1 MGVPGYEVTSA
12 TLDDIQA
19 ILDLQEQN
27 LRINGGALSVRFS
40 REWFEKAIVDMPI
53 VVARSDENV
62 VGYVVS
68 TPLTAQAH
76 EPIIQAMLRA
86 YPGSPSAAIGGA
98 GALGHHSLKPNAVN
112 AGVEGHAAALD
123 VFAELDCAV
132 EGVAEKTL
140 QRRLALDRRLL
151 AVVLAVEVKQIEG
164 DEDDAAGFD
173 PSRP

>member
-1 MGVPGYEVTSA
+1 VGVPGYEVTSA

-68 TPLTAQAH
+68 TSLTAQAH
-76 EPIIQAMLRA
+76 EPIIQVMLRA
-86 YPGSPSAAIGGA
+86 YPGSPGA
-98 GALGHHSLKPNAVN
+98 YNYGPICVAESHRGQGLALGCLNDCGRNCQVGKALPLFGQITFRRETCTKRWACKRLPNSPLRTSPTSSWPTKDSVWR
-112 AGVEGHAAALD
+112 
-123 VFAELDCAV
+123 
-132 EGVAEKTL
+132 VAT
-140 QRRLALDRRLL
+140 
-151 AVVLAVEVKQIEG
+151 
-164 DEDDAAGFD
+164 
-173 PSRP
+173 